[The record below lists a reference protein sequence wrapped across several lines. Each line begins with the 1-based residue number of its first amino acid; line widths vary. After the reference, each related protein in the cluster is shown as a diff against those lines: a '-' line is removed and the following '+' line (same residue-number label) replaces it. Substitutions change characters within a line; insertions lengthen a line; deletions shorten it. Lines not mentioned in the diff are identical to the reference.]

1 VTRGDIIGLVLS
13 YVYAFGLLFGVEA
26 IGKGFKWRQEVTR
39 KIVHIGAG
47 MWIWGILYFFDHK
60 VYGVIP
66 FATFIVLNYVFYRF
80 QAFKAMDTTESTLG
94 TVYFA
99 ISITV
104 LFVWLWRTDGS
115 LDQVPLAAAGVMAMT
130 WGDALASL
138 VGLRWGNHRH
148 TSFGHQRS
156 WEGTAAM
163 AIVSLIVIGLTL
175 AWLPDSGLSPHSVSP
190 TPLWAVTLMGAL
202 VATAAEAVSPAGT
215 DNLSVPLLSTLAMW
229 LVDTL
234 WLVDGAV

>member
-1 VTRGDIIGLVLS
+1 MTRGDIIGLVLS